1 MQYAAGVPRRPD
13 HSLRVPGFWL
23 HFSLWPAD
31 LEYDCSMERSGAF
44 PQARGWLWI
53 ASIWL
58 GIGLF
63 NAVQTV
69 FSMRAEGMH
78 HAWPQLFVTQLLALV
93 PWIFATPVVQYLGHR
108 FPPVHWK
115 PLYAW
120 LIHLGACLAIAV
132 ISATWLAGI
141 EELLNPW
148 AISGGPG
155 EFVPLLASKF
165 GTDLLSNF
173 VLYVSILAIT
183 YVLDSKDRIAR
194 QQTETAR
201 LNEALSKAQLHALRR
216 QLEPHFLFNAL
227 NAISGLVREK
237 RNDDAVSMIAALSD
251 FLRRV
256 LQDSDRQEVALG
268 EEMDFVQKYL
278 GIQKVRFADRLKLD
292 IQVPDELLS
301 AQLPTLILQPLA
313 ENAVKHGIAKRSQG
327 GTIRIS
333 ACRSGTM
340 LNVTVYNDG
349 PKHRAGPTSGIGISN
364 VRSRLQRLYGDKF
377 QLSMRDEGPDGVE
390 VCVSVP
396 FREK

>member
-1 MQYAAGVPRRPD
+1 MI
-13 HSLRVPGFWL
+13 WL
-23 HFSLWPAD
+23 HFSVWRAD
-31 LEYDCSMERSGAF
+31 VEYDGTMEPR
-44 PQARGWLWI
+44 ARGWLWV

-63 NAVQTV
+63 NAAQTV

-93 PWIFATPVVQYLGHR
+93 PWIFATPYVQYLGRR
-108 FPPVHWK
+108 FPPVRWK
-115 PLYAW
+115 PLYGW
-120 LIHLGACLAIAV
+120 LIHLSSCLTIAV

-148 AISGGPG
+148 AISTGPG
-155 EFVPLLASKF
+155 EFGPLLASKF
-165 GTDLLSNF
+165 GTDLLSDF
-173 VLYVSILAIT
+173 VLYVSVLAIT

-194 QQTETAR
+194 QQTVTAR
-201 LNEALSKAQLHALRR
+201 LSEALSKAQLYALRR

-237 RNDDAVSMIAALSD
+237 RNDDAVSMIAGLSD

-256 LQDSDRQEVALG
+256 FEDSDRQEVALG

-278 GIQKVRFADRLKLD
+278 DIQKVRFAERLKLD

-301 AQLPTLILQPLA
+301 AQVPTLILQPLA

-333 ACRSGTM
+333 AHRSGNM
-340 LNVTVYNDG
+340 LNLTVYNDG
-349 PKHRAGPTSGIGISN
+349 PRHRAGPTPGIGMSN
-364 VRSRLQRLYGDKF
+364 VRSRLQRLFGDKF
-377 QLSMRDEGPDGVE
+377 ELHMHDEGLDGVE

>member
-1 MQYAAGVPRRPD
+1 
-13 HSLRVPGFWL
+13 
-23 HFSLWPAD
+23 
-31 LEYDCSMERSGAF
+31 
-44 PQARGWLWI
+44 
-53 ASIWL
+53 
-58 GIGLF
+58 
-63 NAVQTV
+63 
-69 FSMRAEGMH
+69 
-78 HAWPQLFVTQLLALV
+78 LV
-93 PWIFATPVVQYLGHR
+93 PWIFATPVVQYLGRR
-108 FPPVHWK
+108 FPPVHWR
-115 PLYAW
+115 PFYAW
-120 LIHLGACLAIAV
+120 MVHLAACLAIAV
-132 ISATWLAGI
+132 ISATWLAGL

-148 AISGGPG
+148 AISGGAG
-155 EFVPLLASKF
+155 EFAPLLASKF
-165 GTDLLSNF
+165 GTDLLSDF
-173 VLYVSILAIT
+173 VLYVSILAIS
-183 YVLDSKDRIAR
+183 YVLDSKDRIAG

-201 LNEALSKAQLHALRR
+201 LNEALSKAQLFALRR

-237 RNDDAVSMIAALSD
+237 RNDDAVSMIAGLSD

-256 LQDSDRQEVALG
+256 LQESDRQEVPLG

-278 GIQKVRFADRLKLD
+278 DIQKVRFADRLKLD
-292 IQVPDELLS
+292 IQVPEELLS

-340 LNVTVYNDG
+340 LNLTVYNDG
-349 PKHRAGPTSGIGISN
+349 PKHRAGPTSGIGMSN

-377 QLSMRDEGPDGVE
+377 QLHMRDEGPDGVE